1 VKSGTLRRF
10 RTLEDWS
17 RGGSWL
23 HRRDPRFKLLS
34 ALVLLAAIAV
44 APTRSFTGLLLAS
57 AVGLA
62 ILFMAAVEAGL
73 PPLSILARGW
83 VVLPFTG
90 VFALLAWLEGNPHR
104 AATLLAKSWLSA
116 VTVVVLMAT
125 TPLDRLL
132 AGMQSLGVPPL
143 LASVVQ
149 FVWRYLHVA
158 LDQLRRMQ
166 VARLARGGERRFVFA
181 AATVAVLFASS
192 AARAEPI
199 TGAAEDAA
207 CRLVF
212 AGRSPRLG
220 AAFDGFWRMAVSHH
234 QPIVEVRGLRFRYE
248 DGTEALRGVDFMV
261 HRGERVALLGAN
273 GSGKT
278 TFLLHLNGILR
289 GAGFIEVC
297 GTELADS
304 SLKSIRRKI
313 GFLFQDPDDQLFLPT
328 VLEDVAFGPLEH
340 GCPAEEA
347 IRRARA
353 ALERVGLQAEAAR
366 APHRLSAG
374 QRQRVALAGI
384 LAAEPEILVLDEP
397 TTHLDPPSRAAF
409 LALLEGLPQSLLLV
423 SHDVA
428 FAARLAKRAVFFEQ
442 GQIVADGPI
451 DEIVRRFGWA

>member
-1 VKSGTLRRF
+1 
-10 RTLEDWS
+10 
-17 RGGSWL
+17 
-23 HRRDPRFKLLS
+23 
-34 ALVLLAAIAV
+34 
-44 APTRSFTGLLLAS
+44 
-57 AVGLA
+57 
-62 ILFMAAVEAGL
+62 M
-73 PPLSILARGW
+73 
-83 VVLPFTG
+83 
-90 VFALLAWLEGNPHR
+90 
-104 AATLLAKSWLSA
+104 
-116 VTVVVLMAT
+116 
-125 TPLDRLL
+125 
-132 AGMQSLGVPPL
+132 
-143 LASVVQ
+143 
-149 FVWRYLHVA
+149 
-158 LDQLRRMQ
+158 
-166 VARLARGGERRFVFA
+166 
-181 AATVAVLFASS
+181 
-192 AARAEPI
+192 
-199 TGAAEDAA
+199 
-207 CRLVF
+207 
-212 AGRSPRLG
+212 
-220 AAFDGFWRMAVSHH
+220 SHH

-261 HRGERVALLGAN
+261 HRGERVALLGPN

-289 GAGFIEVC
+289 GTGFIEVC

-409 LALLEGLPQSLLLV
+409 LTLLEGLPQSLLLV

-442 GQIVADGPI
+442 GRIVADGPI